1 MSERTTLPG
10 RAVEDAAGAAVQ
22 YVTNEAGETTAV
34 LIPIAEYEALMED
47 LEDLAV
53 VAERRDEPTSPHR
66 EVVDEL
72 RRDGKL

>member
-1 MSERTTLPG
+1 MSEHTLHR
-10 RAVEDAAGAAVQ
+10 RALGEAGSTAVQ

-53 VAERRDEPTSPHR
+53 VAERRDEPTSTHR
-66 EVVDEL
+66 EVIDEL